1 MTLSC
6 RGSLLAVALGT
17 IALGACSASPTA
29 ISAGTATASAAPAP
43 ARAVPTQS
51 ASAVPGDAAVRKA
64 ILSMVPGVQIDG
76 LRTSPIAGL
85 MEVNVAG
92 QTVYVTTDGKYLL
105 SGSLIDIASKRNLT
119 EASRAVERRGAF
131 KTLNPSQMIVF
142 APSHP
147 KYTVTVFTDVDCGY
161 CRKLH
166 SQIVDYNR
174 AGIAVDYLFF
184 PRDGLGSES
193 FNKAVSVWCASDRR
207 QAFTEAKK
215 GMNVPK
221 ANCANPVTSDYNLGL
236 RVGVDGTPAIFTA
249 DGTQIG
255 GYLSPS
261 EMRAKLD
268 ELAAKPNS

>member
-131 KTLNPSQMIVF
+131 KTLNPAQMIVF